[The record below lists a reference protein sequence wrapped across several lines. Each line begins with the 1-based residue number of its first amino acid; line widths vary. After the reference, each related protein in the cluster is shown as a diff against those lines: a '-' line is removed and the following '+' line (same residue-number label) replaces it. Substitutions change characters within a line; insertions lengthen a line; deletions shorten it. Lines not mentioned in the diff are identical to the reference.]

1 MAGLIE
7 MNAFIGKF
15 VKLWQSGRDA
25 NLKIESKAGQA
36 VVSLQLDLGYP
47 HPPPPHHPVP
57 VVRAAQVR
65 RRQRRAAERQ
75 TAAEADRE
83 EAKAEEA
90 AEKAAVEA
98 ESECVKAEQAD
109 RDCTEAAEHE
119 RAEAAKAA
127 HDEAEQAGQA
137 LAVQTAPLDQD
148 YCNDIVNIPHL
159 DGEPEEG
166 LEENDG
172 QEAFKCLQCKLLFI
186 PGSHMHG
193 NEIFDYESCRRHLG
207 VNKCRNCALPLIGLD
222 RMRAHMERCHEPA

>member
-15 VKLWQSGRDA
+15 VRLWQSGRDA

-47 HPPPPHHPVP
+47 HPPPHHPVP

-75 TAAEADRE
+75 TAAEAESKR
-83 EAKAEEA
+83 
-90 AEKAAVEA
+90 VE
-98 ESECVKAEQAD
+98 AEQAD
-109 RDCTEAAEHE
+109 RDRAEAAQAEHKTVVTEHE
-119 RAEAAKAA
+119 RDEAAKAA
-127 HDEAEQAGQA
+127 RVEAEQARQA
-137 LAVQTAPLDQD
+137 LAVQAAPLDQD
-148 YCNDIVNIPHL
+148 SCNIGNIPQL

-222 RMRAHMERCHEPA
+222 RMRAHLERCHEPA